1 MFIII
6 QSKISP
12 YFPCDFFFDHEL
24 NNTFIFSSFLK
35 NSLNRYRFL
44 SWEFFSFNTL
54 KMSLHCLLGAVLL
67 NCLHFHIDLLY
78 GICLFPFYI
87 NLIFFTTSFQ
97 QFDYDEIICVCVF
110 FYSIFLDIFKHLG
123 PVAWY
128 FPSYLEIL

>member
-24 NNTFIFSSFLK
+24 NNTFIFSSFLE

-78 GICLFPFYI
+78 GICLFSLYI
-87 NLIFFTTSFQ
+87 HLIFFYYWFSAIWLWW
-97 QFDYDEIICVCVF
+97 DYMCFF

-128 FPSYLEIL
+128 FPSYLEIF